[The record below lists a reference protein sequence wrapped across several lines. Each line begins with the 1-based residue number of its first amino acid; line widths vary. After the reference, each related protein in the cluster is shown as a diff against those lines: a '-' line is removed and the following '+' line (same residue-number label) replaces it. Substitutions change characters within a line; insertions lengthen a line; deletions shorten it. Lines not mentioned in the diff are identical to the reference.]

1 MTPVTPVTPVTMVRK
16 KRPLRLP
23 APWVRLFE
31 TADGVALRLTRY
43 QGGGKGP
50 VMLAHGLGVSGRIF
64 TLDTVET
71 NLVELLCAA
80 GFDVWNLESR
90 ASIDLPT
97 SQSLFTLD
105 QVAQY
110 DYPAALAQILE
121 VTKAAA
127 VQVVAHCF
135 GASTFTMSMLGGYAG
150 NVRSV
155 VFSQI
160 SAHADVPFLT
170 ELKGGLHVPDLLERL
185 GVTSLTAYA
194 GEQTGWADRPEAEP
208 R

>member
-1 MTPVTPVTPVTMVRK
+1 MAPVAPGTVVRF
-16 KRPLRLP
+16 RRFLP
-23 APWVRLFE
+23 ETLFE
-31 TADGVALRLTRY
+31 AR
-43 QGGGKGP
+43 
-50 VMLAHGLGVSGRIF
+50 GRIRKP
-64 TLDTVET
+64 
-71 NLVELLCAA
+71 A
-80 GFDVWNLESR
+80 GSV
-90 ASIDLPT
+90 
-97 SQSLFTLD
+97 
-105 QVAQY
+105 
-110 DYPAALAQILE
+110 E

-194 GEQTGWADRPEAEP
+194 GEQTGWA
-208 R
+208 